1 MKIRL
6 LLAGLFLICFFSA
19 AANAQNRNLETSVF
33 SDYLNNSVTDRFIHI
48 PGLEFK
54 SSMGVSF
61 ASNGNQSQSIG
72 YYMGH
77 FNYGLGQ
84 SWNLNLDVGVRS
96 MVGQQMQGSSNLCSG
111 YSFTS
116 IILPLNTDTAAGDRC
131 NICIYTLLDLPRIFA
146 VFV

>member
-19 AANAQNRNLETSVF
+19 AANGQNRNLETSVF

-48 PGLEFK
+48 PGLGFK

-96 MVGQQMQGSSNLCSG
+96 MVGQQMQGSSPEVFIPNFDLTYSPPDSKFMLRLQFHQYNSPFG
-111 YSFTS
+111 Y
-116 IILPLNTDTAAGDRC
+116 R
-131 NICIYTLLDLPRIFA
+131 YRRWR
-146 VFV
+146 